1 MITGMTL
8 GIVAWASMLATFL
21 HLPKKVKT
29 FLTGHF
35 LLTDALATGLTYTFL
50 SGISKSIAAVLG
62 SLTCGLLINFTLMAN
77 KQLKDNG
84 SIDVNPKPTTQ

>member
-1 MITGMTL
+1 MITGITL
-8 GIVAWASMLATFL
+8 GIVTWASMLATFL
-21 HLPKKVKT
+21 HLPKQVKT

-35 LLTDALATGLTYTFL
+35 LLTDLLATGLTYTFL

-84 SIDVNPKPTTQ
+84 VIDVKPTAQ